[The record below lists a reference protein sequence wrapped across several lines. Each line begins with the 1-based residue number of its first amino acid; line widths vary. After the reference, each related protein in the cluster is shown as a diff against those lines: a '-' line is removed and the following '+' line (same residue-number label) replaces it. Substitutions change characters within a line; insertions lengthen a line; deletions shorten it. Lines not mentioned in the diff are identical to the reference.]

1 MLHASCLCGAVS
13 WDVEGDLQFT
23 SHCHCARCRKAH
35 GTAFS
40 TAVAVSE
47 RNFHLHGEENVA
59 VWASEGAQRKFC
71 KRCGAS
77 VPGLPW
83 QGLVFVPLGNFEVD
97 PGTRPM
103 FHIFVGSKAPWYA
116 ITDGLTQYD
125 EYPEGIDRIRGVT
138 VRRFANQQMRDIAA
152 FDRYSDWIF
161 NNAHTRDD
169 EMEWLKQ
176 QGPWSPALI
185 EYLER
190 HHQTYDV
197 IVFFTY
203 LYATTV
209 LGIKVAPAKS
219 VLVPT
224 AHDEPAIRLGLY
236 QDVFASAAG
245 IVWNTDVERAFVSS
259 NFRLRAMV
267 EDVVGCG
274 VDLPEG
280 ESISPE
286 AGTDPAAQ
294 YAQQKQLADHDEIMR
309 FFAQYN

>member
-125 EYPEGIDRIRGVT
+125 EYPEGIDAVVLPDREPLDPPGGVRGSCLCGAVT
-138 VRRFANQQMRDIAA
+138 FVVDGQPLRAHNCHCVRCRKARSAMHASNLFVTADGVRF
-152 FDRYSDWIF
+152 
-161 NNAHTRDD
+161 TRGEDN
-169 EMEWLKQ
+169 LSSYK
-176 QGPWSPALI
+176 PADA
-185 EYLER
+185 R
-190 HHQTYDV
+190 
-197 IVFFTY
+197 FFTQIFCRTCGSKMPRVDRERNY
-203 LYATTV
+203 
-209 LGIKVAPAKS
+209 GIIPMGALDDDPGVKPQAHIFVGSKSPCFEITDTLPQHQEAAPKV
-219 VLVPT
+219 
-224 AHDEPAIRLGLY
+224 
-236 QDVFASAAG
+236 
-245 IVWNTDVERAFVSS
+245 
-259 NFRLRAMV
+259 
-267 EDVVGCG
+267 
-274 VDLPEG
+274 
-280 ESISPE
+280 
-286 AGTDPAAQ
+286 
-294 YAQQKQLADHDEIMR
+294 
-309 FFAQYN
+309 